1 MKKNLLW
8 AAAFGLLM
16 SASLVS
22 CDDDNPV
29 IDNPDNPDDPNTPP
43 TEEVVTTNGYYVL
56 NSGKMGSNNAS
67 LSFYNTDTQ
76 EVTADVFMEKN
87 ERGLGDTANDMLIYG
102 EKMYIA
108 VYGSQVIEVTDLQGN
123 SLKQI
128 QSTTGSPLQPRFMT
142 SHEGKV
148 YVSLYDG
155 YVARLDTASLEI
167 ETQVAVGRNPEQ
179 LAVANGKL
187 YVANSGG
194 LDYNTPLGYDKTV
207 SVVDLASF
215 TETKKLDVVINP
227 CNMAVDSE
235 GDVYLVSMGNYGD
248 VPNTLQRIDTQT
260 DEVETITT
268 TNATELASAGD
279 ELFMMYSQY
288 DANWNQTISYIRYD
302 AINEEVIT
310 NKWITE
316 PIAQPYKIGLDS
328 ESGTLFVTESDYTN
342 NGDVYCFTSEGTQT
356 AKFEV
361 GLNPIRVFAVS
372 IQ

>member
-22 CDDDNPV
+22 CDDDDPV

-167 ETQVAVGRNPEQ
+167 ETQVAVGRN
-179 LAVANGKL
+179 LRNSWL
-187 YVANSGG
+187 WRMANSMW
-194 LDYNTPLGYDKTV
+194 LIP
-207 SVVDLASF
+207 
-215 TETKKLDVVINP
+215 
-227 CNMAVDSE
+227 
-235 GDVYLVSMGNYGD
+235 
-248 VPNTLQRIDTQT
+248 
-260 DEVETITT
+260 EV
-268 TNATELASAGD
+268 
-279 ELFMMYSQY
+279 
-288 DANWNQTISYIRYD
+288 
-302 AINEEVIT
+302 
-310 NKWITE
+310 WIT
-316 PIAQPYKIGLDS
+316 
-328 ESGTLFVTESDYTN
+328 
-342 NGDVYCFTSEGTQT
+342 
-356 AKFEV
+356 
-361 GLNPIRVFAVS
+361 IRRLATTRQS
-372 IQ
+372 LLLIWLHSLRQRNWML